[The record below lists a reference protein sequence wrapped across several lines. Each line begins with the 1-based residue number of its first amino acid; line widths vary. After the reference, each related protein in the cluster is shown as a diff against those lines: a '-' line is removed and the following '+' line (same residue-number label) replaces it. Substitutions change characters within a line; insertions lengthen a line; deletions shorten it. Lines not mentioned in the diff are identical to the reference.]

1 MSPVLVFLA
10 VAGLQLV
17 AQLPAPAAA
26 FPLDEDL
33 QNTLFELGF
42 IDLSQ
47 YGRSIFGE
55 PDNSTGERLAN
66 YHAENSTQNPEELG
80 SYLEGDILM
89 PIGQARNG
97 LSANAARWPNAI
109 VPYEIRGNFGT
120 TRRLSMCIECNNKLY
135 IFLTNRRVPNEPYR
149 DGLQR
154 VSHAHMHP
162 IPAAQ

>member
-10 VAGLQLV
+10 VAGLQLA
-17 AQLPAPAAA
+17 AQLPAPVAA

-66 YHAENSTQNPEELG
+66 YHTENSTQNPEELG

-109 VPYEIRGNFGT
+109 IPYEIRGNFGT
-120 TRRLSMCIECNNKLY
+120 TRRHSMC
-135 IFLTNRRVPNEPYR
+135 
-149 DGLQR
+149 
-154 VSHAHMHP
+154 
-162 IPAAQ
+162 

>member
-1 MSPVLVFLA
+1 MSPALLLLV

-17 AQLPAPAAA
+17 AQLPASVSA

-66 YHAENSTQNPEELG
+66 YQSENSTQNPEELG

-109 VPYEIRGNFGT
+109 VPYEIRGSFGT
-120 TRRLSMCIECNNKLY
+120 CPRTGQTDGCELSSN
-135 IFLTNRRVPNEPYR
+135 
-149 DGLQR
+149 
-154 VSHAHMHP
+154 
-162 IPAAQ
+162 